1 MKIGWAG
8 YTWPFETASAA
19 LSIEPFLVTLSSVHP
34 QSVGGSAAP
43 PLMAHPDEHAQDAW
57 LRENRI
63 I

>member
-8 YTWPFETASAA
+8 YAWPFGFETANQTS
-19 LSIEPFLVTLSSVHP
+19 PLVTLSSVHP

-43 PLMAHPDEHAQDAW
+43 PLMAHPDEHAQDKW
-57 LRENRI
+57 LREDRI